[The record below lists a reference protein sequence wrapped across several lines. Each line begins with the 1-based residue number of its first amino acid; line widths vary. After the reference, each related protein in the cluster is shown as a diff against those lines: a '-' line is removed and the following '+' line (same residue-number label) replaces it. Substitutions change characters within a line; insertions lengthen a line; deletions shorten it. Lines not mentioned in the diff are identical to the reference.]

1 MKENNNNN
9 NNFKIQSPED
19 IKNNQNKP
27 IIQNYFRGHYV
38 QNKTE
43 KEKEKERANYFTPR
57 IKESEV
63 KGKPKLLTNRLPEAF
78 TVKPK

>member
-1 MKENNNNN
+1 MKESNNNN

-38 QNKTE
+38 QNKN
-43 KEKEKERANYFTPR
+43 EKEKERPNYFTPR

-63 KGKPKLLTNRLPEAF
+63 KGKTKLLTNRLPDAF

>member
-9 NNFKIQSPED
+9 FKFVITED

-38 QNKTE
+38 QNKN
-43 KEKEKERANYFTPR
+43 EKEKERPNYFTPR

-63 KGKPKLLTNRLPEAF
+63 KGKPKLLTNRLPDAF

>member
-9 NNFKIQSPED
+9 FKFMITED

-38 QNKTE
+38 QNKN
-43 KEKEKERANYFTPR
+43 EKEKERPNYFTPR

-63 KGKPKLLTNRLPEAF
+63 KGKPKLLTNRLPDAF